1 MNILQKTIMGHETG
15 LLPIWFMRQAGRYL
29 PEYMEIKNKSKGF
42 MHMVLTPDI
51 AKTITLQ
58 PIERYDLDAAIIFSD
73 ILVIPWAMGQP
84 LTFDPAPK
92 LGELDPQIWQTDLNV
107 IKEKLKPV
115 YKAIELVRMKLDPQK
130 SLIGFAGA
138 PWTILRY
145 MMSGP
150 KNLSLIHI

>member
-92 LGELDPQIWQTDLNV
+92 LGELDPQI
-107 IKEKLKPV
+107 
-115 YKAIELVRMKLDPQK
+115 
-130 SLIGFAGA
+130 
-138 PWTILRY
+138 
-145 MMSGP
+145 
-150 KNLSLIHI
+150 